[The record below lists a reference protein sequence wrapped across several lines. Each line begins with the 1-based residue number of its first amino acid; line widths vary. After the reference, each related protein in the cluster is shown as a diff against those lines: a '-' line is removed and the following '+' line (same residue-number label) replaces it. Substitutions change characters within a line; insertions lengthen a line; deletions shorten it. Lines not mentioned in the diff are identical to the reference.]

1 MLNEAASAVL
11 KTQPRRKTEYSLRS
25 NIALAMVAIALTLAI
40 IAPLMMLFET
50 AFLMKIK
57 ILLVLKIFIIILQ
70 VQLYSALYLTRCGLL
85 VLLLSL
91 QYCLPVFM
99 LLHSPM

>member
-25 NIALAMVAIALTLAI
+25 NIALASVAIVLTLAI

-50 AFLMKIK
+50 AFLMKIRR
-57 ILLVLKIFIIILQ
+57 LLVLKTSIIILQ
-70 VQLYSALYLTRCGLL
+70 VQLYSALYLTRCGSL

-91 QYCLPVFM
+91 QYFLPVFM

>member
-25 NIALAMVAIALTLAI
+25 NIALFMVAIALTLAI

-50 AFLMKIK
+50 AFLMKISS
-57 ILLVLKIFIIILQ
+57 LLALKTSIIILQ
-70 VQLYSALYLTRCGLL
+70 VQL
-85 VLLLSL
+85 
-91 QYCLPVFM
+91 
-99 LLHSPM
+99 

>member
-25 NIALAMVAIALTLAI
+25 NIALAAVAIALTLAI

-70 VQLYSALYLTRCGLL
+70 AQLYSALYLTRCGLL

-91 QYCLPVFM
+91 QYFLPVFM

>member
-25 NIALAMVAIALTLAI
+25 NVALAAVAIALTLAI
-40 IAPLMMLFET
+40 IAPLIMMFET

-57 ILLVLKIFIIILQ
+57 ISLFLKIFITILQ

-91 QYCLPVFM
+91 QYFLPVFM

>member
-25 NIALAMVAIALTLAI
+25 NVALAAVAIALTLAI

-57 ILLVLKIFIIILQ
+57 ILLVLKIFTTILQ
-70 VQLYSALYLTRCGLL
+70 VQLYSALYLTRCGFL
-85 VLLLSL
+85 VLPLSL
-91 QYCLPVFM
+91 QYFLPVFM